1 MRNFFNILAFI
12 SAIVLITTI
21 LLQSRGAGL
30 SATFGGEGNV
40 YRTKR
45 GAERVVYNT
54 TIIAAVVMVL
64 SLILGIM
71 TQS

>member
-1 MRNFFNILAFI
+1 MRNIFNILAFI

-71 TQS
+71 TQR

>member
-71 TQS
+71 TQR